1 MKSHLYADGV
11 ENISLIE
18 GMVRLDLFHYEA
30 PAEAGAAAAR
40 VADTQLIL
48 PPAAF
53 LRAFESMQRFVNELE
68 RKGVVSRAAAPAAS
82 AAPAQPPVS
91 SSPNF
96 S

>member
-30 PAEAGAAAAR
+30 PAEAGVAAAR

-68 RKGVVSRAAAPAAS
+68 RKGVVSRAAAPA
-82 AAPAQPPVS
+82 QPPVS